1 MLVAPTLAKLSQFQ
15 PEDPPAL
22 PVPLMVITVLPPID
36 PAVWPMLVM
45 AVLAVMDAENTRV
58 RPSSMKTT
66 GE

>member
-1 MLVAPTLAKLSQFQ
+1 
-15 PEDPPAL
+15 
-22 PVPLMVITVLPPID
+22 MVITVLPPID
-36 PAVWPMLVM
+36 PAVGPMLVM